1 MFVNLSVGKKLA
13 SGFACIILCCA
24 IVGAV
29 AAYQLRTV
37 DADVAD
43 LNDNWMPTISVVS
56 KIGQLAS
63 GVRRSELV
71 LAASTDPVVTQSTNQ
86 QLQQQAHDML
96 ALYPKREAFITDDE
110 EKAIW
115 EKAKAT
121 WDRYQELGKRADDL
135 VRAGKRGDAQKLLF
149 SEGAAAFTHAQEAF
163 DANIDYGLK
172 GGAGASNR
180 AHETYRAA
188 IVVMSGLLAIVVVLG
203 SLAAW
208 LIGRLITTPVRQSMK
223 VLEAV
228 AIGDYSQRMDVVSRD
243 EMGRL
248 AHAMNATI
256 DAIKT
261 AVEATEVAAQREKE
275 QALRDKEQAER
286 EKQQAERERQ
296 QAEREKR
303 DADELARKVDQML
316 LVVNAAAKGDL
327 TQRITV
333 TGDDAI
339 GQMGSALQRL
349 LTDLSANMADIAHN
363 AQALASSSEQ
373 LTAVSQQMGENSERT
388 ATQANGVSS
397 ASELIS
403 QNVSTV
409 ATATEE
415 MAASIKE
422 IAKSSADAARIA
434 RAAVQVA
441 RSTNDTVAKLGE
453 SSAEIGEV
461 VKVITS
467 IAQQT
472 NLLALNATIE
482 AARAGEAGKGF
493 AVVANEV
500 KELAKQTAKA
510 TGDIGQR
517 IAAIQMD
524 STGAVEAIA
533 QIGQIINQINDIS
546 TTIASAV
553 EEQTATT
560 NEIGRNVSEAAK
572 GSAEIAQNVAGVAQ
586 AARSTTEGANDTRTS
601 AHALA
606 RMAVDLQTLVSRF
619 KVSDAGSSSRTSETL
634 RRVA

>member
-1 MFVNLSVGKKLA
+1 MA
-13 SGFACIILCCA
+13 S
-24 IVGAV
+24 
-29 AAYQLRTV
+29 
-37 DADVAD
+37 D
-43 LNDNWMPTISVVS
+43 
-56 KIGQLAS
+56 
-63 GVRRSELV
+63 VRRAQLTLV
-71 LAASTDPVVTQSTNQ
+71 ASTDAAITQSTTE
-86 QLQQQAHDML
+86 QLQDLSRDMV
-96 ALYPKREAFITDDE
+96 ALYPKREAFITDE
-110 EKAIW
+110 TEKAIW
-115 EKAKAT
+115 TKAT
-121 WDRYQELGKRADDL
+121 TAWHQYRDVSKRADDL
-135 VRAGKRGDAQKLLF
+135 LHAGKRAEAQKVLF
-149 SEGAAAFTHAQEAF
+149 GEGSAAFNRAQDAF
-163 DANIDYGLK
+163 DANIEYGLK
-172 GGAGASNR
+172 GGAGASDG
-180 AHETYRAA
+180 AHQTYRSA
-188 IVVMSGLLAIVVVLG
+188 IVIMSVLLAVVVLLG
-203 SLAAW
+203 CAAAW
-208 LIGRLITTPVRQSMK
+208 LIGRLITRPVQQSMK

-228 AIGDYSQRMDVVSRD
+228 AIGDYSQRMDVVGRD
-243 EMGRL
+243 EMGRM
-248 AHAMNATI
+248 AQAMNATI

-261 AVEATEVAAQREKE
+261 AVDATEIAAQREKE
-275 QALRDKEQAER
+275 QAQREKAQAER
-286 EKQQAERERQ
+286 EKVAAE
-296 QAEREKR
+296 
-303 DADELARKVDQML
+303 ELARKVDQML

-327 TQRITV
+327 TQQITV

-339 GQMGSALQRL
+339 GQMGSALQRFL
-349 LTDLSANMADIAHN
+349 RDLGGNMAGIAHN

-409 ATATEE
+409 ATAAEE

-434 RAAVQVA
+434 QTAVQVA
-441 RSTNDTVAKLGE
+441 RSTNETVAKLGE

-510 TGDIGQR
+510 TEDIGQR
-517 IAAIQMD
+517 IAAIQTD
-524 STGAVEAIA
+524 TTGAVEAIA
-533 QIGQIINQINDIS
+533 QIGAIINQINDIS

-560 NEIGRNVSEAAK
+560 NEIGRNVTEAAR

-586 AARSTTEGANDTRTS
+586 AARSTTDGVNDTRAS

-619 KVSDAGSSSRTSETL
+619 KVSSSEADSSSRSSDAL